1 MRTKK
6 LFLFAAVSAITL
18 VNMFFLPSS
27 FADENIRSDDDSKI
41 KDVLLVTPDHASST
55 ETENE
60 RQVILAL
67 SSSGYSVDHISED
80 ECSDYLSVCSNVLY
94 LPGTDGAHIKEN
106 AGHTMI
112 LGVMS
117 DTMIRSLG
125 CNADVKTVDDGNVVY
140 TDSGISEPG
149 SLATCFDF
157 YGDDYR
163 SGTIT
168 AGEESFPIVVGMGR
182 VRNIQMNN
190 YSSALAKAIMIR
202 QVNTLFQNESSSD
215 ADASASSIRNYLILT
230 GVCSDHTEKLK
241 EISQSLASMNTRY
254 TLGILPEDMDSL
266 SSEYQDAII
275 LAEQHGAGIALDLSQ
290 TKPSEIDEKK
300 IRTLVRRLAK
310 RKIFPSALIVDSSQL
325 LASGVLEK
333 LPSSLLIVNGDSSLH
348 DADTDDLVALSDEA
362 FASDKRILFPISM
375 YGDGSYHNGSFGGS
389 ICVGFDLPLDTMEQ
403 RCRQV
408 ITSDITLSAITD
420 DPKTNLYKGS
430 NDLGPATVSYV
441 SSGQKGP
448 LPADRINQ
456 LLSRKK
462 NRIFVTAIAVCLM
475 LFANRKL
482 ADY

>member
-1 MRTKK
+1 MRVKK

-27 FADENIRSDDDSKI
+27 FADENIRSDGDSKI
-41 KDVLLVTPDHASST
+41 KDVLLITPDHASSA

-80 ECSDYLSVCSNVLY
+80 ECSDYLSVYSNVIY
-94 LPGTDGAHIKEN
+94 LPGTDGSHIKEN

-112 LGVMS
+112 LGVMP
-117 DTMIRSLG
+117 DNMIRALG
-125 CNADVKTVDDGNVVY
+125 CSADVKTVDDGNVVY

-149 SLATCFDF
+149 SLSTCLDF

-163 SGTIT
+163 SGTIS

-190 YSSALAKAIMIR
+190 YSSALAKTIMIR
-202 QVNTLFQNESSSD
+202 QVNSWFQNESTSDSSV
-215 ADASASSIRNYLILT
+215 SSIRNYLVLT
-230 GVCSDHTEKLK
+230 GVCSDHTEKLN

-333 LPSSLLIVNGDSSLH
+333 LPSSLLIVNGDSALH
-348 DADTDDLVALSDEA
+348 DANTDGLITLSDEA
-362 FASDKRILFPISM
+362 FASGKQILFPISM
-375 YGDGSYHNGSFGGS
+375 YGDGSYHNGSFGGA

-403 RCRQV
+403 RCGQAT
-408 ITSDITLSAITD
+408 TSDITLSAITD
-420 DPKTNLYKGS
+420 DPKADLYKGS

-441 SSGQKGP
+441 SSGQKDP

-456 LLSRKK
+456 LLSRKRT
-462 NRIFVTAIAVCLM
+462 RICVTVIAVFLM

-482 ADY
+482 ADH

>member
-1 MRTKK
+1 MKAKK

-18 VNMFFLPSS
+18 VNMFFLPDS
-27 FADENIRSDDDSKI
+27 FADENLHGGPKT
-41 KDVLLVTPDHASST
+41 KDILLVTPDHASSA

-80 ECSDYLSVCSNVLY
+80 ECSDYLSVYSTVIY
-94 LPGTDGAHIKEN
+94 LPGTDGSHINEN

-125 CNADVKTVDDGNVVY
+125 CSADVKTIDDGNVVY

-149 SLATCFDF
+149 SLSTCLDF

-163 SGTIT
+163 SGTIS

-190 YSSALAKAIMIR
+190 YSSALAKTIMIR
-202 QVNTLFQNESSSD
+202 QVNSWFQNESSSD
-215 ADASASSIRNYLILT
+215 ASASSIRTYLILT
-230 GVCSDHTEKLK
+230 GVCSDHTEKLE

-254 TLGILPEDMDSL
+254 TLGVLPEDMDSL
-266 SSEYQDAII
+266 SSEYQDVII

-290 TKPSEIDEKK
+290 AKPSEIDEKK

-348 DADTDDLVALSDEA
+348 DADTDDLIALSDEA
-362 FASDKRILFPISM
+362 FASGKQILFPISM

-441 SSGQKGP
+441 SSGQKDP
-448 LPADRINQ
+448 LPADRVTQ
-456 LLSRKK
+456 LLSRKR
-462 NRIFVTAIAVCLM
+462 NRICVTAIAVFLM

-482 ADY
+482 ADH

>member
-80 ECSDYLSVCSNVLY
+80 ECSDYLSVYSNVLY

-168 AGEESFPIVVGMGR
+168 AGEESSPLVIGIGR
-182 VRNIQMNN
+182 VRNIQMDN
-190 YSSALAKAIMIR
+190 YSSALAKTVLIR
-202 QVNTLFQNESSSD
+202 HVNTLFQNELSSGTNV
-215 ADASASSIRNYLILT
+215 SSVRNYLVLT
-230 GVCSDHTEKLK
+230 GVCSDDIDKLN
-241 EISQSLASMNTRY
+241 EISTSFASMNTRY

-275 LAEQHGAGIALDLSQ
+275 LAEQRGAGIAIDLSQ
-290 TKPSEIDEKK
+290 TKPSEIDENK

-310 RKIFPSALIVDSSQL
+310 RKIYPSVLIVDSSQL

-333 LPSSLLIVNGDSSLH
+333 LPSSLLIVNGDAALH
-348 DADTDDLVALSDEA
+348 DANTDDLIALSDEA
-362 FASDKRILFPISM
+362 FASGKQILFPISM
-375 YGDGSYHNGSFGGS
+375 YGDGSYHNGSFGGA

-430 NDLGPATVSYV
+430 NDLGYATTNYV
-441 SSGQKGP
+441 SSGQQ
-448 LPADRINQ
+448 NQ
-456 LLSRKK
+456 LLADRVNHLLSERKSR
-462 NRIFVTAIAVCLM
+462 ILAAIMTVFLM
-475 LFANRKL
+475 LYANHKL
-482 ADY
+482 TDH

>member
-1 MRTKK
+1 MKAKK

-27 FADENIRSDDDSKI
+27 FADENIRSDGDSKI
-41 KDVLLVTPDHASST
+41 KDVLLITPDHASSA

-80 ECSDYLSVCSNVLY
+80 ECSDYLSVYSNVIY

-112 LGVMS
+112 LGVMP

-125 CNADVKTVDDGNVVY
+125 CSADVKTIDDGNVIY

-149 SLATCFDF
+149 SLSTCLDF

-163 SGTIT
+163 SGTIS

-190 YSSALAKAIMIR
+190 YSSALAKTVLVR
-202 QVNTLFQNESSSD
+202 QVNTLFQNESS
-215 ADASASSIRNYLILT
+215 DASASSIRTYLILT
-230 GVCSDHTEKLK
+230 GVCSDHTEKLE

-254 TLGILPEDMDSL
+254 TLGVLPEDMDSL

-290 TKPSEIDEKK
+290 TKPSEIDENK

-325 LASGVLEK
+325 LTPGVFEK

-348 DADTDDLVALSDEA
+348 DANTDDLIALSDEA
-362 FASDKRILFPISM
+362 FASGKQLLFPVPM
-375 YGDGSYHNGSFGGS
+375 YGDGSYHNGSFGGA
-389 ICVGFDLPLDTMEQ
+389 ICVGFDLPLDIMEQ

-430 NDLGPATVSYV
+430 NDLSPATVSYV
-441 SSGQKGP
+441 SSGQKAP

-456 LLSRKK
+456 LLSRKRT
-462 NRIFVTAIAVCLM
+462 RICVTVIAVFLM

-482 ADY
+482 TDH

>member
-1 MRTKK
+1 MRTKNI
-6 LFLFAAVSAITL
+6 FLFAAVSAITL
-18 VNMFFLPSS
+18 VNTFFLPAS
-27 FADENIRSDDDSKI
+27 FAGENLYSGDNPET
-41 KDVLLVTPDHASST
+41 KDILLVTPDHVSST

-80 ECSDYLSVCSNVLY
+80 ECSDYLSVYSNVIY
-94 LPGTDGAHIKEN
+94 LPETDGAHIKEN

-117 DTMIRSLG
+117 DTMIRALG
-125 CNADVKTVDDGNVVY
+125 CSADVKTVDDGNVVY

-149 SLATCFDF
+149 SLSTCLDF
-157 YGDDYR
+157 YGDNYR
-163 SGTIT
+163 SGTIS
-168 AGEESFPIVVGMGR
+168 AGEKSFPIVVGMGR

-190 YSSALAKAIMIR
+190 YSSAFAKTIMIR
-202 QVNTLFQNESSSD
+202 QVNSWLQNESTPDSSV
-215 ADASASSIRNYLILT
+215 SSVRTYLILT

-275 LAEQHGAGIALDLSQ
+275 LAEQHGAGIALDFSQ
-290 TKPSEIDEKK
+290 TKPSEIDENK
-300 IRTLVRRLAK
+300 IRTLVQRLAK

-348 DADTDDLVALSDEA
+348 DAGTDDLIALSDEA
-362 FASDKRILFPISM
+362 FASDKRILLPISM

-420 DPKTNLYKGS
+420 DSKANLYKGS

-441 SSGQKGP
+441 SSGQKDP

-462 NRIFVTAIAVCLM
+462 SRIFVAVIAVFLM

-482 ADY
+482 ADH

>member
-1 MRTKK
+1 MKAKK

-18 VNMFFLPSS
+18 ISMLFLPNS
-27 FADENIRSDDDSKI
+27 FADENVRSDGDSKI
-41 KDVLLVTPDHASST
+41 KDVLLITPDHASSA

-80 ECSDYLSVCSNVLY
+80 ECSDYLSVYSTVIY
-94 LPGTDGAHIKEN
+94 LPGTDGSHIKEN

-125 CNADVKTVDDGNVVY
+125 CSADVKTVDDGNVVY

-149 SLATCFDF
+149 SLSTCLDF

-190 YSSALAKAIMIR
+190 YSSALAKTIMIR
-202 QVNTLFQNESSSD
+202 QVNSWFQNESSSD
-215 ADASASSIRNYLILT
+215 SSVSSIRNYLVLT
-230 GVCSDHTEKLK
+230 GVCSDHTEKLN

-348 DADTDDLVALSDEA
+348 DAGTDDLIALSDEA
-362 FASDKRILFPISM
+362 FASGKQLLFPVPM

-441 SSGQKGP
+441 SSGQKDP

-482 ADY
+482 ADH

>member
-1 MRTKK
+1 MKVKK

-80 ECSDYLSVCSNVLY
+80 ECSDYLSVYSTVIY
-94 LPGTDGAHIKEN
+94 LPGTDGSHIKEN

-117 DTMIRSLG
+117 GTMIRSLG
-125 CNADVKTVDDGNVVY
+125 CSADVKTVDNGNVVY

-149 SLATCFDF
+149 SLSTCLDF

-163 SGTIT
+163 SGTIS
-168 AGEESFPIVVGMGR
+168 AGEKSFPIVVGMGR

-190 YSSALAKAIMIR
+190 YSSALAKTIMIR
-202 QVNTLFQNESSSD
+202 QVNSWFQNESTPDSSV
-215 ADASASSIRNYLILT
+215 SSVRTYLILT
-230 GVCSDHTEKLK
+230 GVCSDRTEKL
-241 EISQSLASMNTRY
+241 EDISQSLASMNTRY

-290 TKPSEIDEKK
+290 TKPSEIDENK
-300 IRTLVRRLAK
+300 IRTLVQRLAK

-333 LPSSLLIVNGDSSLH
+333 LPSSLLIVNGDSALH
-348 DADTDDLVALSDEA
+348 DAGTDDLIALSDEA
-362 FASDKRILFPISM
+362 FASDKRILLPISM

-441 SSGQKGP
+441 SSGQKDP

-462 NRIFVTAIAVCLM
+462 SRIFVAVIAVFLM

-482 ADY
+482 ADH

>member
-1 MRTKK
+1 MKAKK

-41 KDVLLVTPDHASST
+41 KDVLLITPDHASSA

-80 ECSDYLSVCSNVLY
+80 ECSDYLSVYSTVIY
-94 LPGTDGAHIKEN
+94 LPGTDGSHIKEN

-125 CNADVKTVDDGNVVY
+125 CSADVKTVDDGNVVY

-149 SLATCFDF
+149 SLSTCLDF

-163 SGTIT
+163 SGAIT

-202 QVNTLFQNESSSD
+202 QVNSWFQNELSSD
-215 ADASASSIRNYLILT
+215 SSVSNVRTYLILT

-348 DADTDDLVALSDEA
+348 DAGTNDLIALSDEA
-362 FASDKRILFPISM
+362 FASGKQLLFPVPM
-375 YGDGSYHNGSFGGS
+375 YGDGSYHNGSFGGA
-389 ICVGFDLPLDTMEQ
+389 ICVGFDLPLDIMEQ

-441 SSGQKGP
+441 SSGQQDP

-456 LLSRKK
+456 LLSRKRT
-462 NRIFVTAIAVCLM
+462 RICVTVIAVFLM

-482 ADY
+482 ADH